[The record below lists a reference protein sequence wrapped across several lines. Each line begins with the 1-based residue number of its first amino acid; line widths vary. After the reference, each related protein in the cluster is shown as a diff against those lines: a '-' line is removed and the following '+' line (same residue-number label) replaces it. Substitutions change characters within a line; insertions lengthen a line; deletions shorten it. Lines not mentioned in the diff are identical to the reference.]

1 MVKMASNWKAE
12 FSNAAGERVYIAAG
26 HQSEMTMDI
35 KTPETFLN
43 AALVE
48 METMELARSARGPN
62 IVPLRDSWDKVKI
75 DAPVFGINDH
85 EIARADVTDD
95 MIRSAQTTAQVNMYA
110 QPEPKLM

>member
-1 MVKMASNWKAE
+1 MRLASNWKAE
-12 FSNAAGERVYIAAG
+12 FQDAAGQTVYTAAG

-43 AALVE
+43 LALVE

-75 DAPVFGINDH
+75 DAPIFGINDH
-85 EIARADVTDD
+85 EFERSDVTDQ
-95 MIRSAQTTAQVNMYA
+95 MLYSARTNAQVNMFA
-110 QPEPKLM
+110 QPEPKF

>member
-1 MVKMASNWKAE
+1 MRLASNWKAE
-12 FSNAAGERVYIAAG
+12 FKDAAGATVYTAAG

-43 AALVE
+43 LALVE

-62 IVPLRDSWDKVKI
+62 IIPLRDSWEKVSI
-75 DAPVFGINDH
+75 DAPVFGIHDH
-85 EIARADVTDD
+85 EFERSDVTEETLY
-95 MIRSAQTTAQVNMYA
+95 SAQTQAQVNMYA